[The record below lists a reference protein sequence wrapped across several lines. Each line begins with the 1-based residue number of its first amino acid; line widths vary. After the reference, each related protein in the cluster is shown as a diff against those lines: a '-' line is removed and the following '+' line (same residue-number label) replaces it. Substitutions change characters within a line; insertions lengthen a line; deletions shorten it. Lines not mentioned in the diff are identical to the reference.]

1 MLPCDLTKTRE
12 ICFACLPPGQST
24 QAMQVLSGI
33 DHLDV
38 QCSARKNCI
47 LVSYNVA
54 HITLEDLENALIA
67 QNFHLE
73 NSLLQKIVRALVY
86 YSEQVQRENLEE
98 PERVSKSQQ
107 IFVQAYQHHPHG
119 DHDETPVE
127 WREYR

>member
-12 ICFACLPPGQST
+12 ICFTCLPPGQGV
-24 QAMQVLSGI
+24 QATQVLSGI
-33 DHLDV
+33 DHLEV
-38 QCSARKNCI
+38 QPSTHKNCI
-47 LVSYNVA
+47 LVTYNVA
-54 HITLEDLENALIA
+54 HVTLQDLENALSA

-73 NSLLQKIVRALVY
+73 NSLLHKIVRALVY

-107 IFVQAYQHHPHG
+107 IFVQAYEHHPHG
-119 DHDETPVE
+119 DHDDTPAE

>member
-12 ICFACLPPGQST
+12 ICFSCLPPGQSA

-33 DHLDV
+33 DRLDV
-38 QCSARKNCI
+38 QPSAHKNCI
-47 LVSYNVA
+47 LVTYNVG
-54 HITLEDLENALIA
+54 HVTLQDLENALSA
-67 QNFHLE
+67 QSFHLE
-73 NSLLQKIVRALVY
+73 NSLLHKIVRALVY
-86 YSEQVQRENLEE
+86 YSEQVQRENLDE
-98 PERVSKSQQ
+98 PERVSRSQQ